1 MKSVTQLTFG
11 DAGGCQS
18 RLVSATLER
27 LRRITKKAT
36 GPTITTPPTRPM
48 ASAAPG
54 SAASDAGSE
63 SVAGGNEAADT
74 EG

>member
-27 LRRITKKAT
+27 WRRITKKAT
-36 GPTITTPPTRPM
+36 SPTITTPPRPM